1 MFLVTCK
8 LTINMFEYAMWFP
21 ITDDRSVDIIN
32 RVGIPTLA
40 IVPVFVIVMVISIVL
55 CTCIICLKVKQ
66 RKVRII

>member
-1 MFLVTCK
+1 
-8 LTINMFEYAMWFP
+8 MFEYAMWFP
-21 ITDDRSVDIIN
+21 IIDGRSMDIIN

-66 RKVRII
+66 RKVSLRIILIYNCY